1 MPAKSFRLMTVP
13 ALCAA
18 VLALQGCDVVG
29 PISSNAVLSDQRIA
43 DMTANYF
50 SSTEAHVQVFGFDRQ
65 RESTDSASKQEK
77 VHAGSV
83 ALPWICSL
91 SLLLAWKVTTRRAW
105 MGIASPVRGL
115 RPGRGALVR
124 I

>member
-65 RESTDSASKQEK
+65 RESTRYTATFQGNRYYCSIYMNQVRCDP
-77 VHAGSV
+77 AGQ
-83 ALPWICSL
+83 
-91 SLLLAWKVTTRRAW
+91 
-105 MGIASPVRGL
+105 
-115 RPGRGALVR
+115 
-124 I
+124 

>member
-65 RESTDSASKQEK
+65 RVSTRYQATLQGYKYNCSFYMNQVRCDP
-77 VHAGSV
+77 AGQ
-83 ALPWICSL
+83 
-91 SLLLAWKVTTRRAW
+91 
-105 MGIASPVRGL
+105 
-115 RPGRGALVR
+115 
-124 I
+124 

>member
-65 RESTDSASKQEK
+65 RESTRYQATFQGNKYNCSSYMNQVRWDP
-77 VHAGSV
+77 AGQ
-83 ALPWICSL
+83 
-91 SLLLAWKVTTRRAW
+91 
-105 MGIASPVRGL
+105 
-115 RPGRGALVR
+115 
-124 I
+124 

>member
-1 MPAKSFRLMTVP
+1 MPALSTRLLALP

-29 PISSNAVLSDQRIA
+29 PISTNAVLSDQRIA

-65 RESTDSASKQEK
+65 RESTRYTATFQGNRYNCSIYMNQVRCDP
-77 VHAGSV
+77 AGQ
-83 ALPWICSL
+83 
-91 SLLLAWKVTTRRAW
+91 
-105 MGIASPVRGL
+105 
-115 RPGRGALVR
+115 
-124 I
+124 